1 MAALFQQENLL
12 DAAIHVGQLFNSRL
26 ETLQAKFPS
35 NIGQL
40 RTSHGAMMAMEL
52 VKGGDSEQPD
62 ADLTKALVGRAY
74 ENGLALLSCGS
85 RGNVIRFLP
94 ALNISDTLV
103 NEGMDIL
110 EKCLQELV

>member
-1 MAALFQQENLL
+1 
-12 DAAIHVGQLFNSRL
+12 
-26 ETLQAKFPS
+26 
-35 NIGQL
+35 
-40 RTSHGAMMAMEL
+40 MMAMEL
-52 VKGGDSEQPD
+52 VKDGDAEQAD

-94 ALNISDTLV
+94 ALNISDALV